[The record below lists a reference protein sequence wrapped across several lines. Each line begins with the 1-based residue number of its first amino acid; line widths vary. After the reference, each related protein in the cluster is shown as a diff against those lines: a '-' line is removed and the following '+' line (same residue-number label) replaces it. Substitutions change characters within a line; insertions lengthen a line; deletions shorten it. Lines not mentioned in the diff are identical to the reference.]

1 MQMFTKQLT
10 TRRNEVLKRHKEL
23 LEEDPALQIYLEYP
37 AKLVGKKR
45 NTKEKYK
52 VIEIFN

>member
-37 AKLVGKKR
+37 AELVGKKR